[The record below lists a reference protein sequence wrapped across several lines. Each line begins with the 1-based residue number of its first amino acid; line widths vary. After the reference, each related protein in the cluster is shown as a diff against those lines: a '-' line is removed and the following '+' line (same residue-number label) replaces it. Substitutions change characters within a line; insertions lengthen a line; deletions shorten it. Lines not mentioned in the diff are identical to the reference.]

1 MHHPSLLAKLSQHT
15 AQVTVIGLGYVGLP
29 LLVEVARAGFH
40 VTGYD
45 LIEERAASVR
55 AGKSYIKDV
64 PDSALAELVEKG
76 RVDATSDPK
85 CLASADVVIICV
97 PTPLNKIGRASWR
110 ERV

>member
-55 AGKSYIKDV
+55 AGIS
-64 PDSALAELVEKG
+64 SAEQLT
-76 RVDATSDPK
+76 DASQ
-85 CLASADVVIICV
+85 
-97 PTPLNKIGRASWR
+97 
-110 ERV
+110 ERS